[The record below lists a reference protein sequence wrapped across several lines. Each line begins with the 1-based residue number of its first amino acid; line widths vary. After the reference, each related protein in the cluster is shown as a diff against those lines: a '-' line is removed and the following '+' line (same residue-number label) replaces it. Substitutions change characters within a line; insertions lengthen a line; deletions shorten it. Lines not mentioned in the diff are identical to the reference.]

1 MGGSHGRTTLQ
12 NPRGLRKLSPGHP
25 RHKTCA
31 STHGGE
37 LALSFAG
44 VSESRPFAPDRVVL
58 KTAANKKVFAI
69 LSGHE
74 FPDDQVTVKADPER
88 VVELLE
94 RFEAVHPA
102 YKLNR
107 RHWVNISL
115 AGDVPDELI
124 QKLIGDSHDLVAP

>member
-1 MGGSHGRTTLQ
+1 MTVDDVR
-12 NPRGLRKLSPGHP
+12 
-25 RHKTCA
+25 
-31 STHGGE
+31 E

-44 VSESRPFAPDRVVL
+44 VSESRPFAPDRVVF
-58 KTAANKKVFAI
+58 KTTANNKVFAI

-88 VVELLE
+88 VIELLE

-102 YKLNR
+102 YKLNK